1 MLVLELCKK
10 IGIENFKDLMR
21 FKAENC
27 PLNNDLASALL
38 DYLNSLGKGFK
49 VK

>member
-1 MLVLELCKK
+1 MTIIELCKK
-10 IGIENFKDLMR
+10 IGIDNFKDLMR

-27 PLNNDLASALL
+27 PLNSSLVSALIN
-38 DYLNSLGKGFK
+38 YLNSLGKDFK

>member
-1 MLVLELCKK
+1 MLIIELCKK
-10 IGIENFKDLMR
+10 IGIESFKDLMR

-27 PLNNDLASALL
+27 LLNEDLVLALTN
-38 DYLNSLGKGFK
+38 YLNSLGKDFK

>member
-1 MLVLELCKK
+1 MTIIELCKK
-10 IGIENFKDLMR
+10 IGIDNFKDLIR

-27 PLNNDLASALL
+27 PLNQNLQVALIN
-38 DYLNSLGKGFK
+38 YLKSLGKGFR